1 MLAGAELRAR
11 PVHVHRRGASTWCLL
26 LGSRGDSESPEC
38 GAGRARRKSRA
49 CQDAALIALL
59 DASRAAPQCA
69 ESSAPNA
76 VVVGSIEAAMAPL
89 TPRAPANRP
98 VFNAVR
104 RTVDELKHQLVAPS
118 V

>member
-1 MLAGAELRAR
+1 
-11 PVHVHRRGASTWCLL
+11 
-26 LGSRGDSESPEC
+26 
-38 GAGRARRKSRA
+38 
-49 CQDAALIALL
+49 
-59 DASRAAPQCA
+59 
-69 ESSAPNA
+69 
-76 VVVGSIEAAMAPL
+76 MAPL